1 MAKVSLRQEIKQFHD
16 EDTKANQLVIL
27 ETDPEQKFWLT
38 IQHAGNEI
46 SLSMDNWEKLTEL
59 VNNAKKILKIN
70 K

>member
-1 MAKVSLRQEIKQFHD
+1 MAKVSLKQEIKQFHD

>member
-1 MAKVSLRQEIKQFHD
+1 MAKAELKQTVKPFHD

-46 SLSMDNWEKLTEL
+46 SLSLDNWDKLTKL
-59 VNNAKKILKIN
+59 VNNAKKILKID

>member
-1 MAKVSLRQEIKQFHD
+1 MAKVSLKQEIKQFHD

-27 ETDPEQKFWLT
+27 ETDPEQDFWLSL
-38 IQHAGNEI
+38 QHNGESFTL
-46 SLSMDNWEKLTEL
+46 SLDNWEKLTEL